1 MLPIVHKSS
10 SQIFTPSFVIIN
22 QDTALVEVLTSN
34 NFAIFLFYVNW
45 VVQIPTFTNTVYK
58 IDANYENL
66 IHCNLHLLHN
76 LSYLPWL
83 NANFCVFNNLVE
95 VAKVNVEKSNMA
107 EVNTRKEV
115 IYVHKREY

>member
-10 SQIFTPSFVIIN
+10 SQIFTPSFLIIS

-34 NFAIFLFYVNW
+34 NFGIFLFYVNW

-58 IDANYENL
+58 IDTNYEKL
-66 IHCNLHLLHN
+66 IHCSLRLLHN
-76 LSYLPWL
+76 LPYLPWL
-83 NANFCVFNNLVE
+83 NANSCVFNNLVE
-95 VAKVNVEKSNMA
+95 VAEVKVERRNMA
-107 EVNTRKEV
+107 EVNTRKED